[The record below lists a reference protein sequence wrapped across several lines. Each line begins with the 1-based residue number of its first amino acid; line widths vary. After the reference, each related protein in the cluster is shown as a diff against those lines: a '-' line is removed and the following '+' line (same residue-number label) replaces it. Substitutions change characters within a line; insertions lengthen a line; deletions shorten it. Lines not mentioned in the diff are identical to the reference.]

1 MKKALTIAILFA
13 ASIIALGQNPTV
25 YLSFA
30 PQDNGVGVRIDKDGG
45 YMSMSYGN
53 YKLPYGGYIKDHLKL
68 SMGFLYKN
76 FTLGLTYHEWGE
88 MNETIQLEEG
98 LEISIPL
105 VKRNLR
111 HLSFEAGGIVE
122 LDRFV
127 AGFRY
132 DVLRNEGTVDFGIK
146 F

>member
-88 MNETIQLEEG
+88 MNETIQL
-98 LEISIPL
+98 